1 MTPQLSF
8 VLSGP
13 DTTVYADGIATTYR
27 DVAAARHALQSGAA
41 PIILGA
47 LPFQAD
53 ATPALW
59 APDSVCRTAT
69 RPRWPSA
76 PTPAVRRIEPDP
88 PSGVHRARVSHVIDL
103 LRDPDTELRKAVLAR
118 ALRIEADTPWDAVG
132 VLSRLLDADPAA
144 YGYLVDLSAAGA
156 GHTGAALV
164 GASPELL
171 VCRSGERV
179 MCRPFA
185 GSMPGSA
192 DPAADRANARAL
204 AESEKNRHEHQVVVD
219 FMRAALDPLCTGL
232 RSASPPE
239 LHRTDALWHLS
250 TPITGLLRETS
261 TSALDLALALHP
273 TPAVAGVPTGAATAL
288 IREIEGDR
296 GFYAGAVG
304 WCDAAGDGRWVVAIR
319 GAQLSP
325 DRRSAVARCGGG
337 IVAESDPDDE
347 VDETTAKFRTILT
360 GLGVT
365 A

>member
-1 MTPQLSF
+1 VTPDPSF

-13 DTTVYADGIATTYR
+13 RATVYARGIAKAYR
-27 DVAAARHALQSGAA
+27 DVAAARHALQYGSA

-47 LPFQAD
+47 LPFHSD
-53 ATPALW
+53 AAPALW
-59 APDSVCRTAT
+59 VPDSVHRTAA
-69 RPRWPSA
+69 RPRWP
-76 PTPAVRRIEPDP
+76 PVPMPAVRSLEPDP
-88 PSGVHRARVSHVIDL
+88 PPEVHRTRVSHVIDM
-103 LRDPDTELRKAVLAR
+103 LREPGTELRKVVLAR
-118 ALRIEADTPWDAVG
+118 AMRIDADAAWDLLG

-171 VCRSGERV
+171 VCRSGDRV
-179 MCRPFA
+179 TCRPFA
-185 GSMPGSA
+185 GSMPRSV
-192 DPAADRANARAL
+192 DPAVDRANARAL
-204 AESEKNRHEHQVVVD
+204 AESGKNRHEHQMVVD
-219 FMRAALDPLCTGL
+219 VIRTALDGLCTGL
-232 RSASPPE
+232 HVTSPPE

-250 TPITGLLRETS
+250 TPITGRLRERS
-261 TSALDLALALHP
+261 TSALDLTLALHP
-273 TPAVAGVPTGAATAL
+273 TPAVGGVPAGAASAL

-304 WCDAAGDGRWVVAIR
+304 WCDASGDGSWVVAIR

-325 DRRSAVARCGGG
+325 DRRSAVARSGGG

-347 VDETTAKFRTILT
+347 LDETTAKFRTILT